1 MSLSPE
7 VTYEY
12 YFRNPSLYFCREHG
26 CLRVTDDHE
35 DSVLLNGV
43 TEANIDTFIQ
53 FYQINVKDAKLI
65 NKEELKELLD
75 EEEVVEGEGN
85 YDDKGREL

>member
-35 DSVLLNGV
+35 DSVLLNGLS
-43 TEANIDTFIQ
+43 EENIDTFIKY
-53 FYQINVKDAKLI
+53 YQINVKDK
-65 NKEELKELLD
+65 KEEVD
-75 EEEVVEGEGN
+75 VEE
-85 YDDKGREL
+85 

>member
-35 DSVLLNGV
+35 DSVLLNGLSEEV
-43 TEANIDTFIQ
+43 IDTFIK
-53 FYQINVKDAKLI
+53 YYNINVKDK
-65 NKEELKELLD
+65 KEDNAED
-75 EEEVVEGEGN
+75 
-85 YDDKGREL
+85 

>member
-12 YFRNPSLYFCREHG
+12 YFRNPSLYYCKEHS
-26 CLRVTDDHE
+26 CLRASDDHE
-35 DSVLLNGV
+35 DSVLLNGIDED
-43 TEANIDTFIQ
+43 TIDTFIK
-53 FYQINVKDAKLI
+53 YYNINVKDK
-65 NKEELKELLD
+65 K
-75 EEEVVEGEGN
+75 EEVVEGEGN

>member
-1 MSLSPE
+1 MSLHPE
-7 VTYEY
+7 VTFEY
-12 YFRNPSLYFCREHG
+12 YFSNASIYYYKEHS
-26 CLRVTDDHE
+26 CLRVTNDHE
-35 DSVLLNGV
+35 DSVLLNGLS
-43 TEANIDTFIQ
+43 EENIDNFIR
-53 FYQINVKDAKLI
+53 YYEVNVKKVKLI

>member
-12 YFRNPSLYFCREHG
+12 YFGNAIIYYCKEHN
-26 CLRVTDDHE
+26 CLRITDDHE
-35 DSVLLNGV
+35 DSVMLHGV
-43 TEANIDTFIQ
+43 TEQNIDTFIQ
-53 FYQINVKDAKLI
+53 FYNINVKDK
-65 NKEELKELLD
+65 K
-75 EEEVVEGEGN
+75 EEEVVEGEGH

>member
-12 YFRNPSLYFCREHG
+12 YFKDAQLFYCKEHG
-26 CLRVTDDHE
+26 CLRVTNDFE
-35 DSVLLNGV
+35 DSVLLNGI
-43 TEANIDTFIQ
+43 TEKDIDTFIK
-53 FYQINVKDAKLI
+53 YYNINVKDK
-65 NKEELKELLD
+65 K
-75 EEEVVEGEGN
+75 EEVVEGEGN

>member
-12 YFRNPSLYFCREHG
+12 YFRNASIYYCKEHD
-26 CLRVTDDHE
+26 CLRIHDDHE
-35 DSVLLNGV
+35 DSVLLNGISEEV
-43 TEANIDTFIQ
+43 IDTFIRH
-53 FYQINVKDAKLI
+53 YEVNVKNVKLI

-75 EEEVVEGEGN
+75 EEEVVEGVGN